1 MCFGRLPKDAGPVRY
16 CRRELNSIALN
27 SSNTRRCANKSV
39 KEPAVVALAWLLQN
53 PAVTAPIIGPRTKAQ
68 LTVSLRALEISLS
81 TETNR
86 RLDEIWP
93 GPGGEA
99 PQAYAW

>member
-1 MCFGRLPKDAGPVRY
+1 MRIEQHRPQLEKYEALCQEFG
-16 CRRELNSIALN
+16 E
-27 SSNTRRCANKSV
+27 
-39 KEPAVVALAWLLQN
+39 EPATVALAWLLRN
-53 PAVTAPIIGPRTKAQ
+53 PAVTAPIVGPRTKAQ
-68 LTVSLRALEISLS
+68 LTGSLRSLEISLS
-81 TETNR
+81 DDITR

>member
-1 MCFGRLPKDAGPVRY
+1 M
-16 CRRELNSIALN
+16 RERVEEHRSQLETYEAL
-27 SSNTRRCANKSV
+27 CEELGE
-39 KEPAVVALAWLLQN
+39 EPAGVALAWLLRN
-53 PAVTAPIIGPRTKAQ
+53 PDVTAPIIGPRTLEQ
-68 LTVSLRALEISLS
+68 LESCVRALEIELS
-81 TETNR
+81 DDVLE